1 MAKRH
6 ESFGSGPEP
15 KDKVKVDKQ
24 GLKKALKIFQ
34 FVIPYK
40 WTFITGMLFLLL
52 SNLTTMS
59 FPLLIGQ
66 MTKVIEGKSNYHI
79 NEVTLFF
86 FAVLII
92 QAILSFLRIYTF
104 AQVSE
109 KAMRDV
115 RKNLYAKIITMPI
128 FHFEKRRVGELMSR
142 ITSDITQLQDVL
154 SITLAEFF
162 RQIFTLVGGIA
173 LITYLSWKLTLF
185 MLATFPVLVVA
196 AIVFGKFIRKISKK
210 SQDELAATNIIVEET
225 FQSIQAVKSFTN
237 ESYEVNRYTS
247 SLNRVIEAALKAATM
262 RGAFVSFVIFA
273 LFGGI
278 VGVVWYGAALVAQ
291 GDMILAD
298 LLTFIFYTAF
308 IGGSVGGLGDI
319 YAQLQKTIG
328 SSDRILEILEDPSEI
343 DLVSQESPKAI
354 EFGKITIEDL
364 HFSYPSRPSVEILKG
379 ISIDIEPGQKIAIV
393 GTSGTGK
400 STLAQLMMRFYEP
413 NAGLIKLNGRN
424 IQEFSVSDWRGMLA
438 LVPQEVLLFGGTI
451 RENIAY
457 GKPGA
462 SQTEI
467 EFAAEQAFAKE
478 FIESFPEKWD
488 TLVGE
493 RGVKLSGGQRQ
504 RIAIARAIL
513 RNPKFLIL
521 DEATSALDSESEKW
535 VQSALEE
542 LMKNRTS
549 LIIAHRLSTIRSAD
563 QIIVMEE
570 GKILEQGNHDAL
582 MKVKNGVYRNMV
594 ALQTEH
600 LQA

>member
-6 ESFGSGPEP
+6 EKFGAGVDP
-15 KDKVKVDKQ
+15 KDSVKVT
-24 GLKKALKIFQ
+24 KKNLSKAIKIFR

-40 WTFITGMLFLLL
+40 WTFILGMVFLLL
-52 SNLTTMS
+52 SNLTTLS
-59 FPLLIGQ
+59 FPLLIGE
-66 MTKVIEGKSNYHI
+66 MTKVIEGKSKFQI

-86 FAVLII
+86 FAILII
-92 QAILSFLRIYTF
+92 QSILSFFRIYTF

-115 RKNLYAKIITMPI
+115 RQTLYAKIITLPI

-162 RQIFTLVGGIA
+162 RQIFTLVGGVA

-185 MLATFPVLVVA
+185 MLATFPLLVISA
-196 AIVFGKFIRKISKK
+196 MVFGKFIRKISKK
-210 SQDELAATNIIVEET
+210 AQDELANTNIIVEET
-225 FQSIQAVKSFTN
+225 FQSIQAVKAFTN
-237 ESYEVNRYTS
+237 EKYEVNRYTN
-247 SLNRVIEAALKAATM
+247 SLNKVVNEALKAATL
-262 RGAFVSFVIFA
+262 RGGFVSFIIFA

-278 VGVVWYGAALVAQ
+278 VGVVWYGAQLVAQ
-291 GDMILAD
+291 GDLILAD

-328 SSDRILEILEDPSEI
+328 ASDRILEILGDPSEVDIHESETSVPITFGAI
-343 DLVSQESPKAI
+343 DLQDI
-354 EFGKITIEDL
+354 
-364 HFSYPSRPSVEILKG
+364 HFSYPSRSSVEILKG
-379 ISIDIEPGQKIAIV
+379 ISFTIEPGQKIAIV

-413 NAGLIKLNGRN
+413 SQGKIMMGDYD
-424 IQEFSVSDWRGMLA
+424 IQDMPVGDWRKMVA
-438 LVPQEVLLFGGTI
+438 LVPQEVLLFGGSI

-462 SQTEI
+462 SEEEI
-467 EFAAEQAFAKE
+467 HQAAEQAYAKE

-513 RNPKFLIL
+513 KDPKFLIL

-563 QIIVMEE
+563 KIIVMES
-570 GKILEQGNHDAL
+570 GKIVEIGSHENL
-582 MKVKNGVYRNMV
+582 MAKKQGVYQKMV
-594 ALQTEH
+594 KLQTEN
-600 LQA
+600 L

>member
-1 MAKRH
+1 MAKKQH
-6 ESFGSGPEP
+6 GDIGGGVDP
-15 KDKVKVDKQ
+15 KDAVKVSKQ
-24 GLKKALKIFQ
+24 GLSKAIKIFQ

-40 WTFITGMLFLLL
+40 WTFIVGMVFLLL
-52 SNLTTMS
+52 SNLTTLS
-59 FPLLIGQ
+59 FPLLIGE
-66 MTKVIEGKSNYHI
+66 MTKVIEGKSEYKI

-86 FAVLII
+86 FAVLIV
-92 QAILSFLRIYTF
+92 QAILSFFRIYTF

-115 RKNLYAKIITMPI
+115 RQTLYAKIITLPI

-162 RQIFTLVGGIA
+162 RQVFTLVGGVA
-173 LITYLSWKLTLF
+173 LITYISWKLTLF
-185 MLATFPVLVVA
+185 MLATFPVLVIS

-210 SQDELAATNIIVEET
+210 AQDELANTNIIVEET
-225 FQSIQAVKSFTN
+225 LTSIQAVKAFTN
-237 ESYEVNRYTS
+237 EKYEVDRYTS
-247 SLNRVIEAALKAATM
+247 SLNKVLGEALKAATL
-262 RGAFVSFVIFA
+262 RGGFVSFIIFA

-278 VGVVWYGAALVAQ
+278 VGVVWYGASLVAN
-291 GDMILAD
+291 GDLILAD

-328 SSDRILEILEDPSEI
+328 ASDRILEILGDPSEI
-343 DLVSQESPKAI
+343 DLTRDSSNSTVS
-354 EFGKITIEDL
+354 FGQIKVQDL
-364 HFSYPSRPSVEILKG
+364 EFSYPSRPSVQIIKG
-379 ISIDIEPGQKIAIV
+379 INFTIEPGQKVAIV

-400 STLAQLMMRFYEP
+400 STLAQLFMRFYEP
-413 NAGLIKLNGRN
+413 NAGSISLGDRSI
-424 IQEFSVSDWRGMLA
+424 SDIDITEWRKMVA

-462 SQTEI
+462 TQEEI
-467 EFAAEQAFAKE
+467 ESAAELAYAKE
-478 FIESFPEKWD
+478 FVESFPEKWD
-488 TLVGE
+488 TMVGE

-513 RNPKFLIL
+513 KNPKFLLL

-563 QIIVMEE
+563 LIIVMEE
-570 GKILEQGNHDAL
+570 GKIVESGSHEVL
-582 MKVKNGVYRNMV
+582 MKKKSGIYQNMV
-594 ALQTEH
+594 KLQTEH
-600 LQA
+600 LG

>member
-1 MAKRH
+1 MAKKQH
-6 ESFGSGPEP
+6 GDIGGGVDP
-15 KDKVKVDKQ
+15 KDAVKVSKQ
-24 GLKKALKIFQ
+24 GLSKAIKIFR

-40 WTFITGMLFLLL
+40 WTFIVGMAFLLL
-52 SNLTTMS
+52 SNLTTLS
-59 FPLLIGQ
+59 FPLLIGE
-66 MTKVIEGKSNYHI
+66 MTKVIEGKSTYKI

-86 FAVLII
+86 FAVLIV
-92 QAILSFLRIYTF
+92 QAILSFFRIYTF

-115 RKNLYAKIITMPI
+115 RQTLYAKIITLPI

-162 RQIFTLVGGIA
+162 RQVFTLVGGVA
-173 LITYLSWKLTLF
+173 LITYISWKLTLF
-185 MLATFPVLVVA
+185 MLATFPVLVIS

-210 SQDELAATNIIVEET
+210 AQDELANTNIIVEET
-225 FQSIQAVKSFTN
+225 LTSIQAVKAFTN
-237 ESYEVNRYTS
+237 EKYEVDRYTS
-247 SLNRVIEAALKAATM
+247 SLNKVVGEALKAATL
-262 RGAFVSFVIFA
+262 RGGFVSFIIFA

-278 VGVVWYGAALVAQ
+278 VGVVWYGASLVAN
-291 GDMILAD
+291 GDLILAD

-328 SSDRILEILEDPSEI
+328 ASDRILEILGDPSEI
-343 DLVSQESPKAI
+343 DLTRDSSASAVS
-354 EFGKITIEDL
+354 FGQIKVQDL
-364 HFSYPSRPSVEILKG
+364 EFSYPSRPSVQIIKG
-379 ISIDIEPGQKIAIV
+379 INFTIEPGQKVAIV

-400 STLAQLMMRFYEP
+400 STLAQLFMRFYEP
-413 NAGLIKLNGRN
+413 NAGSISLGDRSIAD
-424 IQEFSVSDWRGMLA
+424 IDITEWRKMVA

-462 SQTEI
+462 TQAEI
-467 EFAAEQAFAKE
+467 ESAAELAYAKE

-488 TLVGE
+488 TMVGE

-513 RNPKFLIL
+513 KNPKFLLL

-563 QIIVMEE
+563 LIIVMEE
-570 GKILEQGNHDAL
+570 GRIVEAGSHEEL
-582 MKVKNGVYRNMV
+582 MKKKSGIYQNMV
-594 ALQTEH
+594 KLQTEH
-600 LQA
+600 LG